1 MPTLSAGSYSI
12 GRDSR
17 SVKIVLRDDV
27 SMGVARGTALTA
39 VYPFALSLPALSASD
54 LGDDCVSPW
63 FSVITRMALCRL
75 SMPVLY

>member
-1 MPTLSAGSYSI
+1 MPTLSAGI

-27 SMGVARGTALTA
+27 SMGFARVTALTA
-39 VYPFALSLPALSASD
+39 VYPLALSLPALSASD
-54 LGDDCVSPW
+54 LGGDCVSPL
-63 FSVITRMALCRL
+63 FSVITLMALCPL